1 MPAAALAFVRLVETI
16 NRRVGRMA
24 MYLLFVLAAVLA
36 WSVIAKAFFRPAL
49 WTQEMAQFTM
59 MAYVVL
65 GGAYSLMLGAN
76 VRMDL
81 LYSRWSVRTRA
92 AVDCLSVFALIV
104 FLGVILWGGIEST
117 VYAFEVGERSRT
129 VWRPYMAPIKIVIC
143 LGAFLMLLQSVA
155 FLVRDIATLRGT
167 PIPEGRA

>member
-1 MPAAALAFVRLVETI
+1 MPALALGFVRVVEAVNYRI
-16 NRRVGRMA
+16 GRMA
-24 MYLLFVLAAVLA
+24 LYLLFVLAAVLA

-59 MAYVVL
+59 IAYVVL
-65 GGAYSLMLGAN
+65 GGAYSLMLGAH

-92 AVDCLSVFALIV
+92 TVDSVTIIVLIM

-117 VYAFEVGERSRT
+117 IYALEVGERSRT

-143 LGAFLMLLQSVA
+143 VGVLLMLLQCIA
-155 FLVRDIATLRGT
+155 FLIRDIATLRGER
-167 PIPEGRA
+167 I

>member
-1 MPAAALAFVRLVETI
+1 MPAMAIGFVRVVEGI

-24 MYLLFVLAAVLA
+24 MYLLFVLAAVLI
-36 WSVIAKAFFRPAL
+36 WSIITKAFFRPAL

-59 MAYVVL
+59 IAYVVL

-81 LYSRWSVRTRA
+81 LYSRWSAKTRA
-92 AVDCLSVFALIV
+92 AVDCVTVFALIV
-104 FLGVILWGGIEST
+104 FLTVILWGGVEST
-117 VYAFEVGERSRT
+117 IYALEIGERSRT

-143 LGAFLMLLQSVA
+143 LGVFLMLLQSVA
-155 FLVRDIATLRGT
+155 FLIRDIALLRGT
-167 PIPEGRA
+167 PIAEGRP